1 MRRKAT
7 STVLIATAV
16 AVLAAAG
23 TVAAQSEQRFDDVP
37 TDHYAF
43 EAINW
48 MVDNEITG
56 GCGDNNFCPDRPLTR
71 AHLAAFL
78 YRYNQARGPEINES
92 GIGVTDKSVTTDDV
106 TLEPGY
112 YQVRVWFDEIPG
124 FDWTDDKPR
133 DFYVWFGAKSG
144 GHTVVNTSQTSTPF
158 GYLELRVDEA
168 ADYWFIIRV
177 DNEFVW
183 WANAAA
189 SPLPDGV
196 TFD

>member
-1 MRRKAT
+1 MRRFIPTA
-7 STVLIATAV
+7 LIAVTV
-16 AVLAAAG
+16 AILAAAG
-23 TVAAQSEQRFDDVP
+23 TVAAQSAQRFDDVP
-37 TDHYAF
+37 PDHYAF
-43 EAINW
+43 EAVNW
-48 MVDNEITG
+48 MVDNGITT
-56 GCGDNNFCPDRPLTR
+56 GCGDGTNFCPGRALNR
-71 AHLAAFL
+71 AHVAAFL
-78 YRYNQARGPEINES
+78 YRYHQTRTPEISES
-92 GIGVTDKSVTTDDV
+92 GVGETGEGVTTDDV

-133 DFYVWFGAKSG
+133 DFYVWLGTKSG

-177 DNEFVW
+177 DDEFVW
-183 WANAAA
+183 WARAQV